1 MDKSVF
7 ACLTNLEE
15 GIYSTKAILSV
26 CIGSLISEY
35 SKTDDLSTVLS
46 VAEKNL
52 EECQDAVEALYKM
65 RREFFLKDSSKR
77 TDDRE
82 MDFPV
87 EDDEGEDDSDEVEEE
102 DDSEAKKDHSGP
114 DPRGAFLSSSLKVD
128 LMEEHDD
135 GSATYTITSSDG
147 TLHRL
152 FEAFFVHAMIEGIK
166 SVEVEN
172 QKFVSLKKAATDL
185 ERVLQVWENS
195 DVLDY
200 DPEIKGKREALT
212 KALYSDV

>member
-15 GIYSTKAILSV
+15 GIYSTKAIVAV
-26 CIGSLISEY
+26 CVGSLISEY

-200 DPEIKGKREALT
+200 DPEVKEKRVALT
-212 KALYSDV
+212 KALYG

>member
-7 ACLTNLEE
+7 QYLTNLEE
-15 GIYSTKAILSV
+15 GIYSTKAIVAV
-26 CIGSLISEY
+26 CVGSLISEY

-87 EDDEGEDDSDEVEEE
+87 EDDEGENDSDEVEEE
-102 DDSEAKKDHSGP
+102 DDGEAEEGHSGP
-114 DPRGAFLSSSLKVD
+114 DSRSAFLGSRLKVD

-135 GSATYTITSSDG
+135 GSATYTITSDDG

>member
-7 ACLTNLEE
+7 QYLTNLEE
-15 GIYSTKAILSV
+15 GIYSTKAIIAV
-26 CIGSLISEY
+26 CVGSLISEY